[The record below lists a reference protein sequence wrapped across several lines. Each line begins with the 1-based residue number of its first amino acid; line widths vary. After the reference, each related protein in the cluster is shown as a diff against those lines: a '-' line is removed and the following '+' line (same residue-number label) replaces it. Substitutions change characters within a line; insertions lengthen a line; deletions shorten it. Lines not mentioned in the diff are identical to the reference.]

1 MESKS
6 KVVDKVDAK
15 VKTLSNKTSSK
26 FHMTVLQQNNPLY
39 ILNDI
44 RNQFLATT
52 LDKANENV
60 AFICQQIYAI
70 RLFS

>member
-26 FHMTVLQQNNPLY
+26 FHKTVLQQNNPLY

-52 LDKANENV
+52 LDKANGNV
-60 AFICQQIYAI
+60 AFICQQIYVI

>member
-1 MESKS
+1 
-6 KVVDKVDAK
+6 
-15 VKTLSNKTSSK
+15 
-26 FHMTVLQQNNPLY
+26 MTVLQQNNPLY

-52 LDKANENV
+52 LDKANGNV
-60 AFICQQIYAI
+60 EFICQQIYAI

>member
-52 LDKANENV
+52 LDKANGNV
-60 AFICQQIYAI
+60 EFICQQIYAI